1 MKLGKVTKRWLLTT
15 IPIVCVFVLFIVILV
30 ASYFQN
36 MYYNSVTATLELK
49 DGELISTYFNV
60 NTGASDISFNEAA
73 ADFVENFSDK
83 NIMSVWV
90 IDTKRRV
97 INTSSGFPV
106 QFVNDPDYEKA
117 IESNESVISQPHVLS
132 STGEKVKM
140 MTTPIQLPIGTAAV
154 RYIISLEDI
163 DAQLKKIDIVIV
175 FAALIVIVLFIIPGT
190 IFVQNAVKSIQE
202 INLAA
207 RQIAEGKLDT
217 RVRSSN
223 HDDEIG
229 ELCNSINNMAE
240 EIGNSDKIKN
250 DFLSTISHELRTP
263 LTAIRGWGETLEDV
277 GNGDPELTKRGMK
290 VIINESSRLAVMVEE
305 LLDFSRMQN
314 GKLSLRIEKIDVLA
328 ELDETVFS
336 FKERATREGI
346 ELLYNAV
353 NLPAPMDADP
363 NRIKQVFVNI
373 LDNAIKYTQQGGK
386 ILVEAKYSAPTVL
399 EITVSDTGNGISKD
413 DLPHIKEKFYKADMS
428 ARGSGIGLA
437 VVDEIIRLHKGEWT
451 IDSVLG
457 KGTTVTI
464 LLPVEEVITEE
475 IGLNEQEEQ

>member
-1 MKLGKVTKRWLLTT
+1 M
-15 IPIVCVFVLFIVILV
+15 
-30 ASYFQN
+30 
-36 MYYNSVTATLELK
+36 
-49 DGELISTYFNV
+49 
-60 NTGASDISFNEAA
+60 
-73 ADFVENFSDK
+73 
-83 NIMSVWV
+83 
-90 IDTKRRV
+90 
-97 INTSSGFPV
+97 
-106 QFVNDPDYEKA
+106 
-117 IESNESVISQPHVLS
+117 
-132 STGEKVKM
+132 
-140 MTTPIQLPIGTAAV
+140 
-154 RYIISLEDI
+154 
-163 DAQLKKIDIVIV
+163 
-175 FAALIVIVLFIIPGT
+175 
-190 IFVQNAVKSIQE
+190 
-202 INLAA
+202 
-207 RQIAEGKLDT
+207 
-217 RVRSSN
+217 
-223 HDDEIG
+223 
-229 ELCNSINNMAE
+229 
-240 EIGNSDKIKN
+240 
-250 DFLSTISHELRTP
+250 RTP